1 MKRRI
6 DPWLAILGVWL
17 CLLGR
22 APVSAGAETGWE
34 TTRIV
39 GVELTSQPVAMQ
51 WDAKGYLWLLE
62 SVAGPAGPRS
72 RLLRVEFPED
82 TWSRAQVALVGDDL
96 PEATGFEVAA
106 SGIWLAAPSRLLWIS
121 DADGKEPLGKSQP
134 LVGWGTP
141 SGHGA
146 VVRGLHRHRDGWIY
160 AVLQSADY
168 VTPQALG
175 KGVSVPAKLAPGVIR
190 FHPGYGVVEQY
201 AEGPTLALDL
211 DFDARGNLVVLT
223 SSREALF
230 HVVKGGCYVTR
241 NQYPR
246 PLNPFLDVSE
256 GLLGSE
262 MKTFG
267 YAGLV
272 AGGVGAMDV
281 LWLRHS
287 NATAWMPLQSVA
299 AGSTLQVRPTA
310 AMKSLI
316 GRVEAA
322 PQSGV
327 QGPVDS
333 LFFRVNGGLV
343 RITPQG
349 WIKAVEKSP
358 GLRSVPSMA
367 GVLDAWNGADRWTE
381 RQIDRRLL
389 DADETAALAFLEGSW
404 SSLAVARRRAQAV
417 EILAARSRASNQWM
431 SRAAVDAD
439 DEVRL
444 QVARAIG
451 EHGLVSPEAI
461 QILTRLAAD
470 ADPKVRREVA
480 IAARVLA
487 PDRTKA
493 GKTKPALELNALF
506 QILDPLTRSAA
517 RQPDRL
523 CESLIWAA
531 LEPVV
536 ASSPTQAVARLT
548 VLGDAAISVTG
559 PLLRKTVWRAF
570 TSADDRAVDR
580 VLDQLLALADT
591 SPALCAFGLEGMMQG
606 QKSSKAWA
614 GSKSVKRLLRK
625 LSESQSPE
633 LAGAAQRVEALCGNP
648 KSQEAIVAKI
658 SRSDVPER
666 ERIRAIEFARLV
678 PSDEA
683 RAALLDCLRG
693 DASESVKRA
702 AVESLQDVGTLT
714 DAGVLVPLI
723 GPASPEMRAAL
734 VAAFESRETWWPAL
748 LGGLESGKVP
758 RSAVSARFEAVLRA
772 HPNTKLRARAMAALG
787 LDAESS
793 R

>member
-17 CLLGR
+17 WLGQ
-22 APVSAGAETGWE
+22 ALAGLGAETVWE

-39 GVELTSQPVAMQ
+39 GVELTSQPVSMQ

-62 SVAGPAGPRS
+62 SVAGPSGPRS

-82 TWSRAQVALVGDDL
+82 TWSRAQVAVVGDDL
-96 PEATGFEVAA
+96 PEATGFEIGA
-106 SGIWLAAPSRLLWIS
+106 SGLWLAAPSRLLWIS
-121 DADGKEPLGKSQP
+121 DGDGKGGSGKGQP
-134 LVGWGTP
+134 LVGWATP
-141 SGHGA
+141 TGHGA
-146 VVRGLHRHRDGWIY
+146 VVRGLRRHRDGWIY

-175 KGVSVPAKLAPGVIR
+175 KGISVPAKLAPGVIR

-201 AEGPTLALDL
+201 SEGPAQAVDL
-211 DFDARGNLVVLT
+211 DFNAQGDLVVL
-223 SSREALF
+223 SSTREALF
-230 HVVKGGCYVTR
+230 HVIKGGCYVTR
-241 NQYPR
+241 YQYPR
-246 PLNPFLDVSE
+246 PLNPFWDVNE

-262 MKTFG
+262 LKTFG

-287 NATAWMPLQSVA
+287 NATAWLPLQTLP
-299 AGSTLQVRPTA
+299 AGSTLQVRPMA
-310 AMKSLI
+310 NMKSVI

-327 QGPVDS
+327 LGPVDS

-343 RITPQG
+343 RITPPG
-349 WIKAVEKSP
+349 WLKAVEKSP

-367 GVLDAWNGADRWTE
+367 GVLDAWKGADRWTE
-381 RQIDRRLL
+381 HLIDRRLL
-389 DADETAALAFLEGSW
+389 DADETAALGLLESSW
-404 SSLAVARRRAQAV
+404 SALSVPRKRAQAV

-431 SRAAVDAD
+431 SRAAVDAEG
-439 DEVRL
+439 EVRL

-451 EHGLVSPEAI
+451 EHALVSPEAV
-461 QILTRLAAD
+461 QMLTRLAAD
-470 ADPKVRREVA
+470 SDPKVRREVA
-480 IAARVLA
+480 IAARVLS
-487 PDRTKA
+487 PDRSRA
-493 GKTKPALELNALF
+493 GKAKPSLELTALF

-531 LEPVV
+531 LEPAVTV
-536 ASSPTQAVARLT
+536 SPTQAVARL
-548 VLGDAAISVTG
+548 VAIGDGAISVTG
-559 PLLRKTVWRAF
+559 PLLRKTVWRVFA
-570 TSADDRAVDR
+570 SVDDRAVDR
-580 VLDQLLALADT
+580 VLDQLLALADA
-591 SPALCAFGLEGMMQG
+591 SPTLCAFGLEGMMQG

-614 GSKSVKRLLRK
+614 GSKAVKRLLRK
-625 LSESQSPE
+625 LSESNSPE

-648 KSQEAIVAKI
+648 KSQEAIVSKI
-658 SRSDVPER
+658 TRLDLPER
-666 ERIRAIEFARLV
+666 DRIRAIEFTRLV

-683 RAALLDCLRG
+683 RAALLDCLRS
-693 DASESVKRA
+693 DASDAVKRA
-702 AVESLQDVGTLT
+702 AVESLQEVGSVT
-714 DAGVLVPLI
+714 DAGVLVSLI
-723 GPASPEMRAAL
+723 GPATPDLKTAL
-734 VAAFESRETWWPAL
+734 VTAFESREAWWPTL

-758 RSAVSARFEAVLRA
+758 RAAVSARFEAVLRA

-787 LDAESS
+787 LDAEPSH
-793 R
+793 